1 VWATAPKWGTNN
13 YIQSAQKSALE
24 DLVSQIKVNVSSTS
38 LLTQIDNNKE
48 FQEKYEQIIQTTAA
62 DEIQEFEQAGAWEDE
77 LNYWVYYKLSKQRY
91 KEIKDQQKR
100 NAITLGLDFF
110 TKAKEAERNNEPVVS
125 LGFYYQGFRAIEKYL
140 DEPIRLEYQGKEILL
155 TNEIVAGM
163 QLLLDKISLSVDPKE
178 LMLNRRL
185 AQNDLAVMAKA
196 IDKATK
202 KPIADLPLA
211 AAFEKGAGDVFPNY
225 KTDANGLVKIL
236 LTKISSRD
244 MEQTVGVKVDM
255 MNFVG
260 QTQDEI
266 YSLVAQKM
274 VVPKAV
280 VLMKVQRPLVYVTS
294 VEKSLGVQKNN
305 QQITNRIKNYLANS
319 GFEFTDDRGKAELWL
334 DVDANSERGAQSGSI
349 FITYVT
355 AVIKVSTTRDN
366 KEIYATTL
374 DRIKG
379 FSLDFERSS
388 QEAYNKSLET
398 LNNEKLPE
406 LLNAILQ

>member
-1 VWATAPKWGTNN
+1 M
-13 YIQSAQKSALE
+13 
-24 DLVSQIKVNVSSTS
+24 SSTS

-110 TKAKEAERNNEPVVS
+110 TKAKEAERNGELVVS

-163 QLLLDKISLSVDPKE
+163 QLLLDRISLTVDPNE

-185 AQNDLAVMAKA
+185 AQNDLAVLARVT
-196 IDKATK
+196 DKSTK

-225 KTDANGLVKIL
+225 KTDGNGQVKIL

-255 MNFVG
+255 MAFAG
-260 QTQDEI
+260 QAQDEI

-274 VVPKAV
+274 VIPKAV
-280 VLMKVQRPLVYVTS
+280 VLMKVQRPLVYVTA
-294 VEKSLGVQKNN
+294 VEKSLGVTKSN
-305 QQITNRIKNYLANS
+305 QQLTNRIKNYLANS
-319 GFEFTDDRGKAELWL
+319 GFEFTDDRAKAELWL

-398 LNNEKLPE
+398 LTNEKFTRV
-406 LLNAILQ
+406 AKRDFAVK